1 MTMQTSNVR
10 LVLELC
16 LVKPR
21 PIFLLGSSNNLG
33 EGQNLAPFRQK
44 RKAVSNVILME
55 EKVVASWSFA
65 DFVFGKDGFFKIDLR
80 WRFLPKKK
88 GEVQEVPTTKTIA
101 KSVLRLLS

>member
-1 MTMQTSNVR
+1 M
-10 LVLELC
+10 
-16 LVKPR
+16 KPR

-65 DFVFGKDGFFKIDLR
+65 DFVFGKDGFFKRDLR